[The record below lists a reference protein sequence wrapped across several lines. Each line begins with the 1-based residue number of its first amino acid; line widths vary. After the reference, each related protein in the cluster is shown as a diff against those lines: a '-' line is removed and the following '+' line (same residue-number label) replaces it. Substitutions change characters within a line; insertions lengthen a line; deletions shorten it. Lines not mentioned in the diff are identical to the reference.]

1 MPVLFDFDEKTINTT
16 LLCPASREYLAN
28 PEIDQKLS
36 SLIENL
42 DSLEKTYQAQTE
54 DAFKKAKI
62 KTHKIVSWLGGVFI
76 TTVLLFTAAA
86 LLVQFFPPAAALIL
100 PIFTAIGSWSP
111 LLVLTTFLP
120 SVGLG
125 IASLFALHNSN
136 EIKTTLDI
144 SKDVSKQLAHARNY
158 RMPEDIETT
167 AHHSSMPLPK
177 NKLALASSNGENA
190 SESLKTAV
198 TVARRHSVFN
208 NTNSQNIEDPQNTIP
223 TKQVSK
229 SF

>member
-28 PEIDQKLS
+28 PQIDPKLS

-62 KTHKIVSWLGGVFI
+62 KTNKMILWLSGAFI
-76 TTVLLFTAAA
+76 TTVLLFAAA
-86 LLVQFFPPAAALIL
+86 TLLVQFFPPAAALIL
-100 PIFTAIGSWSP
+100 PIFTAIGSWLP

-120 SVGLG
+120 SAGLG
-125 IASLFALHNSN
+125 IASLFALRSCNK
-136 EIKTTLDI
+136 IKTTLEI
-144 SKDVSKQLAHARNY
+144 SKDLSKQLEHARNHI
-158 RMPEDIETT
+158 METIP
-167 AHHSSMPLPK
+167 HHSSMK
-177 NKLALASSNGENA
+177 SSIENELERLVSSSGEDA
-190 SESLKTAV
+190 SESLKTV
-198 TVARRHSVFN
+198 TVPRRYSVFN
-208 NTNSQNIEDPQNTIP
+208 NTSSQNIEDSQNTIP